1 MLKPQPLSRM
11 FMIGLALLLS
21 TTAVISCASRDK
33 GGSTDATSSSAASS
47 STPNS
52 TASSTNAPAQST
64 PHWSGKMQE
73 FSRALNQLLP
83 LVSDGK
89 AFNDPKNEQ
98 PIQDAT
104 SRLKA
109 LSHQVKTLKKPSADP
124 AFDSIASM
132 LDEDLARAVIS
143 LQTGNKDYAR
153 LTLRESIGYCIQCHT
168 QTKSGP
174 SFPKLELG
182 FDPSKL
188 SPLGQGD
195 YYAATRQ
202 FDSALDAYRKGV
214 QDQSYANHDVFGWER
229 AIRSGLAIAIR
240 YKENPV
246 EAKAFVQAILKNKSA
261 PQSLKDSAKDWL
273 ASVEQ
278 WAKEPALKAT
288 ADSRLNRAEGL
299 IKSAEKHS
307 TDSIRRSDDI
317 TYLRA
322 SADLHQWLAEGS
334 KDPALRSKALLYAGI
349 AAEATRELNFWTL
362 HERYYELCIQ
372 ERPKSVTAQSCYGKL
387 SDSVLLGYTGSSGL
401 HLPEEE
407 KVRLGRLKALAF
419 GP

>member
-1 MLKPQPLSRM
+1 MLKPQFQSRHA
-11 FMIGLALLLS
+11 LALLLLVVVA
-21 TTAVISCASRDK
+21 TTITSC
-33 GGSTDATSSSAASS
+33 SSQKKAGENAGPDVSPNKTPDSA
-47 STPNS
+47 
-52 TASSTNAPAQST
+52 NA
-64 PHWSGKMQE
+64 PHWSSKMQE
-73 FSRALNQLLP
+73 LSHALNQLLP

-124 AFDSIASM
+124 AFDTIASM
-132 LDEDLARAVIS
+132 LDEDLARAVVS

-188 SPLGQGD
+188 SALGQGD

-214 QDQSYANHDVFGWER
+214 QDQSYADRDIFGWER
-229 AIRSGLAIAIR
+229 AVRSGLAIAIR
-240 YKENPV
+240 YKENPT
-246 EAKAFVQAILKNKSA
+246 EAKTFIQSILKNKSA

-273 ASVEQ
+273 TSVEQ
-278 WAKEPALKAT
+278 WAKEPKLKST
-288 ADSRLNRAEGL
+288 ADSRLIRAESL
-299 IKSAEKHS
+299 IKGAEKRS
-307 TDSIRRSDDI
+307 GDSIRRSEDI

-322 SADLHQWLAEGS
+322 SADLHQWLSEGS
-334 KDPALRSKALLYAGI
+334 KDPAQRSKALLYAGI

-372 ERPKSVTAQSCYGKL
+372 ASPKTPTAQSCYGKL

-407 KVRLGRLKALAF
+407 KVRLDRLKALAF
-419 GP
+419 GL

>member
-1 MLKPQPLSRM
+1 MLKPQFQSRHA
-11 FMIGLALLLS
+11 LALLVV
-21 TTAVISCASRDK
+21 TALATAMTSCSSPEKTSENSSQDVPASKTAD
-33 GGSTDATSSSAASS
+33 SA
-47 STPNS
+47 
-52 TASSTNAPAQST
+52 NA
-64 PHWSGKMQE
+64 PHWSSKMQE
-73 FSRALNQLLP
+73 LSHALNQLLP
-83 LVSDGK
+83 LVADGK

-132 LDEDLARAVIS
+132 LDEDLARAVVS

-188 SPLGQGD
+188 SALGQGD

-202 FDSALDAYRKGV
+202 FDAALDAYRKGV
-214 QDQSYANHDVFGWER
+214 QDQSYADRDIFGWER
-229 AIRSGLAIAIR
+229 AVRSGLAIAIR
-240 YKENPV
+240 YKENPA
-246 EAKAFVQAILKNKSA
+246 EAKTFIQSILKNKSA

-278 WAKEPALKAT
+278 WAKEPKLKSA
-288 ADSRLNRAEGL
+288 ADSRLTRAEGL
-299 IKSAEKHS
+299 IKGAEKRS
-307 TDSIRRSDDI
+307 GDSIRRSEDI

-322 SADLHQWLAEGS
+322 SADLHQWLSEGS
-334 KDPALRSKALLYAGI
+334 KDPAQRSKALLYAGI

-372 ERPKSVTAQSCYGKL
+372 ASPKTPTAQSCYGKL

-407 KVRLGRLKALAF
+407 KVRLDRLKALAF
-419 GP
+419 GL